1 MTTDIPP
8 RWLSTLSDVM
18 AAESWPPRSGAP
30 YDWRLPTQEVYF
42 EDGDDFTD
50 RFKNARGKLDYNYHR
65 HPATKRQLLQDAILS
80 RVVQHQSEIGKK
92 ELLDEAKSTRRPWL
106 VFSAGPM
113 GVGKSYVLSKLHS
126 TGFFPLD
133 QFLKIDPDMIKS
145 EIPEFAGYL
154 RENPETAAT
163 MLHAES
169 TQMADILFQYAL
181 SASLDMLVDGSL
193 RDVEWYTYLISNQL
207 RTNYPNYRI
216 AILHVTAHPDTIRE
230 RARER
235 ATISGRAVPTE
246 LLEESI
252 EQVPKSVQRLAPLVD
267 ATYTISNNEGEPM
280 RLIAMDHGAG
290 GAMDHGDGGSPARPH
305 SMLWS
310 DFANAWQNDDAAG
323 NPDTRKEHECEHLL
337 TCNMIDAWT
346 DTATQASAKAIWGGA
361 YPNFCPR
368 CTLACDTNCGVCIH
382 GRHVCA
388 CEICG

>member
-1 MTTDIPP
+1 MNTDIPP
-8 RWLSTLSDVM
+8 PWLSTLSDVV
-18 AAESWPPRSGAP
+18 AADSWPPRSGAP
-30 YDWRLPTQEVYF
+30 YDWKLPTQEVYF
-42 EDGDDFTD
+42 EDGDDFTE
-50 RFKNARGKLDYNYHR
+50 RFKNARCKLDYSYHR
-65 HPATKRQLLQDAILS
+65 HPTTKRQLLQDAILS

-92 ELLDEAKSTRRPWL
+92 DPLDEAKSTRRPWL

-126 TGFFPLD
+126 IGYFPLD
-133 QFLKIDPDMIKS
+133 QFLNIDPDMIKS

-181 SASLDMLVDGSL
+181 SSSLDMLVDGSL

-207 RTNYPNYRI
+207 RIDYPNYRI

-230 RARER
+230 RARQR
-235 ATISGRAVPTE
+235 ATISGRAVPIE

-267 ATYTISNNEGEPM
+267 ATYTISNNEDEPM
-280 RLIAMDHGAG
+280 RLLPMN
-290 GAMDHGDGGSPARPH
+290 HGDGCSSVSSPPEMR
-305 SMLWS
+305 WS
-310 DFANAWQNDDAAG
+310 DFAKSWQSDDTASS
-323 NPDTRKEHECEHLL
+323 PDTRMMQECEHVMK
-337 TCNMIDAWT
+337 CNMINAWT
-346 DTATQASAKAIWGGA
+346 DKAKHASAKTIWGGA

-368 CTLACDTNCGVCIH
+368 CTLACDNNCGVCIH
-382 GRHVCA
+382 RRHLCA
-388 CEICG
+388 CEICR